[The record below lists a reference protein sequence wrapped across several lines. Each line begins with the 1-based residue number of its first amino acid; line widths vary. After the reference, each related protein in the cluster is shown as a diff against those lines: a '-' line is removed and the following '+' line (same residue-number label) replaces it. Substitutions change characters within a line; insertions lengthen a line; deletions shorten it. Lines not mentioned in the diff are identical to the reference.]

1 MLLKS
6 TGYDLALA
14 LEFCEAYNVH
24 RQAAVKM
31 YVEMLLLARPD
42 PGDDAYQVQY
52 MLVTPVI
59 RRWSL
64 AGPCCNDNDGLAA
77 W

>member
-14 LEFCEAYNVH
+14 LEYCEAYNVH

-31 YVEMLLLARPD
+31 YAEMLLLARPCKD
-42 PGDDAYQVQY
+42 PRDYSYQVHH
-52 MLVTPVI
+52 MPVT
-59 RRWSL
+59 
-64 AGPCCNDNDGLAA
+64 
-77 W
+77 